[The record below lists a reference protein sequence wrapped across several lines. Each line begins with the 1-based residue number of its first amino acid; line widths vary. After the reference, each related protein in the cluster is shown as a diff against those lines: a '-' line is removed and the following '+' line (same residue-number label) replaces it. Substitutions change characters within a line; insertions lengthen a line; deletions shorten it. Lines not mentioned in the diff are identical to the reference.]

1 MAEAPREPQ
10 HLTRRLKVGAGV
22 KAPCV
27 GLRMLR
33 FFGPR
38 ASPWAGILRPF
49 RAGEGWLA
57 AVPRAM
63 PWAGMLR
70 PFGAMGRGNLWG
82 GVVRPFGG
90 DGGRG
95 PATQGDALCRVVV
108 SLRGG
113 GRPEEGKG
121 VRTELDENTRAWL
134 TLKLTPELGNL
145 SVLKLLQHFGCPEA
159 ICAARTEAAGAVP
172 GLRREAREALAAGR
186 TTRAVDDEWRDLRAR
201 GWGLICLG
209 DPDYPDNL
217 KNIADPPAVLYA
229 TGAFEPRDLV
239 AVAVVGS
246 RSASPMG
253 LIFTERLCA
262 DLARRG
268 VTVVSGFALGIDSAA
283 HRGAIRAGGRTL
295 AVLGC
300 GLDVVYPRPN
310 ADLRAAV
317 MAHGGFFSEFA
328 LGTPPLAGHFPQ
340 RNRIISGLALGV
352 VVVEATAKS
361 GSLITARFALEQ
373 GREVF
378 AVPGAAGNI
387 RSLGPHLLLRQGAA
401 LVESADDI
409 LEHLRPMI
417 RPRGAAQ
424 AAAASAAARSEP
436 EKAPSWPDLSPV
448 EATVLGLLGEEPA
461 HVDRLC
467 AQSGLGASAVTAAL
481 TALEIKGLVRQMPG
495 KYFMR
500 LS

>member
-1 MAEAPREPQ
+1 
-10 HLTRRLKVGAGV
+10 
-22 KAPCV
+22 
-27 GLRMLR
+27 
-33 FFGPR
+33 
-38 ASPWAGILRPF
+38 
-49 RAGEGWLA
+49 
-57 AVPRAM
+57 
-63 PWAGMLR
+63 
-70 PFGAMGRGNLWG
+70 
-82 GVVRPFGG
+82 
-90 DGGRG
+90 
-95 PATQGDALCRVVV
+95 
-108 SLRGG
+108 
-113 GRPEEGKG
+113 

-134 TLKLTPELGNL
+134 TLKLTPELGNI
-145 SVLKLLQHFGCPEA
+145 SVLRLIKHFGSPEA
-159 ICAARTEAAGAVP
+159 VCAARAQLGPVP
-172 GLRREAREALAAGR
+172 GLRREGREALAAGR
-186 TTRAVDDEWRDLRAR
+186 TIRPVDDEWRDLRAR

-209 DPDYPDNL
+209 DSDYPDNL
-217 KNIADPPAVLYA
+217 RNIPDPPAVLYA
-229 TGAFEPRDLV
+229 TSAPEPRDLV

-262 DLARRG
+262 DLGRRG

-300 GLDVVYPRPN
+300 GLDVLYPRPN

-317 MAHGGFFSEFA
+317 MAHGGFFTEFP
-328 LGTPPLAGHFPQ
+328 LGTPPLSGHFPQ

-378 AVPGAAGNI
+378 AVPGSAGNL

-409 LEHLRPMI
+409 LQHLTPMI
-417 RPRGAAQ
+417 RPSRTPSDNPP
-424 AAAASAAARSEP
+424 AAAAAGLESEHS
-436 EKAPSWPDLSPV
+436 PSGHDLSP
-448 EATVLGLLGEEPA
+448 EETAVLGLLGQEPV

-467 AQSGLGASAVTAAL
+467 AQSGLKASAVTAAL

-500 LS
+500 LL

>member
-1 MAEAPREPQ
+1 M
-10 HLTRRLKVGAGV
+10 
-22 KAPCV
+22 
-27 GLRMLR
+27 
-33 FFGPR
+33 
-38 ASPWAGILRPF
+38 
-49 RAGEGWLA
+49 
-57 AVPRAM
+57 
-63 PWAGMLR
+63 
-70 PFGAMGRGNLWG
+70 
-82 GVVRPFGG
+82 
-90 DGGRG
+90 
-95 PATQGDALCRVVV
+95 
-108 SLRGG
+108 
-113 GRPEEGKG
+113 
-121 VRTELDENTRAWL
+121 RTELDENTRAWL
-134 TLKLTPELGNL
+134 TLKLTPGLGNVSL
-145 SVLKLLQHFGCPEA
+145 LKLITRFGSPEA
-159 ICAARTEAAGAVP
+159 VCADRIQAAAAVP
-172 GLRREAREALAAGR
+172 GLRREAQEALAAGR
-186 TTRAVDDEWRDLRAR
+186 TARAVDDEWRDLRAQ
-201 GWGLICLG
+201 GWGLVCLG

-217 KNIADPPAVLYA
+217 KNIADPPAVVYVTSA
-229 TGAFEPRDLV
+229 PEPRDLV
-239 AVAVVGS
+239 SVAVVGS

-300 GLDVVYPRPN
+300 GLDVLYPRPN

-317 MAHGGFFSEFA
+317 MAHGGFLTEFP

-340 RNRIISGLALGV
+340 RNRILSGLALGV

-417 RPRGAAQ
+417 RPSGTPS
-424 AAAASAAARSEP
+424 AASPPAGAGRSDP
-436 EKAPSWPDLSPV
+436 EKSPMEHDLSPV
-448 EATVLGLLGEEPA
+448 ERTVLGLLGEDPV

-467 AQSGLGASAVTAAL
+467 AQSGLTVPAVTAAL

>member
-1 MAEAPREPQ
+1 MMPFWEKLRDVLPLRG
-10 HLTRRLKVGAGV
+10 VG
-22 KAPCV
+22 KAPK
-27 GLRMLR
+27 
-33 FFGPR
+33 
-38 ASPWAGILRPF
+38 
-49 RAGEGWLA
+49 
-57 AVPRAM
+57 
-63 PWAGMLR
+63 
-70 PFGAMGRGNLWG
+70 
-82 GVVRPFGG
+82 
-90 DGGRG
+90 
-95 PATQGDALCRVVV
+95 
-108 SLRGG
+108 
-113 GRPEEGKG
+113 EEKA
-121 VRTELDENTRAWL
+121 VRTELDESTRAWL
-134 TLKLTPELGNL
+134 TLKLTPELGNI
-145 SVLKLLQHFGCPEA
+145 SVLKLVKRFGSAEA
-159 ICAARTEAAGAVP
+159 VCAARTEAAQMP
-172 GLRREAREALAAGR
+172 GLRREARESLAAGR
-186 TTRAVDDEWRDLRAR
+186 TTRPVEDEWRDLRHR

-209 DPDYPDNL
+209 DPDYPNNL
-217 KNIADPPAVLYA
+217 ENIADPPAVLYA
-229 TGAFEPRDLV
+229 TSAPEPRDLV

-300 GLDVVYPRPN
+300 GLDVLYPRPN

-317 MAHGGFFSEFA
+317 MAHGGFFTEFP
-328 LGTPPLAGHFPQ
+328 LGTPPLSGHFPQ

-361 GSLITARFALEQ
+361 GSLITARSALEQ

-378 AVPGAAGNI
+378 AVPGTAGNL

-409 LEHLRPMI
+409 LEHLKPLI
-417 RPRGAAQ
+417 RPSRTTPSVVPP
-424 AAAASAAARSEP
+424 AAAAAAPEP
-436 EKAPSWPDLSPV
+436 EESPSEYNLSPV
-448 EATVLGLLGEEPA
+448 ETALLGLLGQEPV

-467 AQSGLGASAVTAAL
+467 AQSGLGAAAVTAAL
-481 TALEIKGLVRQMPG
+481 SALEIKGLVRQMPG

-500 LS
+500 LL